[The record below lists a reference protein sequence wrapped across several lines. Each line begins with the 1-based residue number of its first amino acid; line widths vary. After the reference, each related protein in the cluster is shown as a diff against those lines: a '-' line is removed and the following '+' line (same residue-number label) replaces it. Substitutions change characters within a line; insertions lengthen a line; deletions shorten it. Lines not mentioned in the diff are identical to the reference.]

1 MDDDSIQIYT
11 SNQTEVDAKLAK
23 KKKILNEKKTS
34 LKNIKKVKKDKLDE
48 KKKLG
53 KKVKKQKA
61 DIDTNENVAQDDEKP
76 KAKHKFDKPSN
87 GSKNF
92 RSGPSSSSSSKTAK
106 FSSLF
111 KNNHEIP
118 RVGEYV
124 ALSISK
130 IFLFKALIF
139 FYFKR

>member
-34 LKNIKKVKKDKLDE
+34 LKNIKKVKKDKLDA
-48 KKKLG
+48 KKLG
-53 KKVKKQKA
+53 KKVKKLKE
-61 DIDTNENVAQDDEKP
+61 DIDTNENVAKDEEKP
-76 KAKHKFDKPSN
+76 EAKHNKFDKPNNS
-87 GSKNF
+87 SKNF
-92 RSGPSSSSSSKTAK
+92 RSGPSSSSSKTAK

-118 RVGEYV
+118 RVGE
-124 ALSISK
+124 
-130 IFLFKALIF
+130 
-139 FYFKR
+139 

>member
-23 KKKILNEKKTS
+23 KKKILNEKKTY

-53 KKVKKQKA
+53 KKVKKLKA
-61 DIDTNENVAQDDEKP
+61 DIETNENVAKDEEKP
-76 KAKHKFDKPSN
+76 EAKHNKFDKPNNS
-87 GSKNF
+87 SKNF
-92 RSGPSSSSSSKTAK
+92 RSGPSSSSSSSKTAK

-118 RVGEYV
+118 RVGEYA
-124 ALSISK
+124 ALFIS
-130 IFLFKALIF
+130 
-139 FYFKR
+139 